1 MRVGSLFAG
10 IGGFDLGLERAG
22 MRTVFQ
28 VEIDRR
34 CGELLNAHWPEVP
47 LHIDIKEV
55 IVKPWRLTE
64 EQKRSAVV
72 MYEAG
77 LSCAQV
83 GDYFGVS
90 RQSAWD
96 VLRRRTTMR
105 PRERHGSDNHFWRGT
120 SDDDRA
126 QNIVEKALAAGRLAR
141 PAGCSACGVIP
152 SPMRDGRS
160 AIQAHHSDYNR
171 PLDVAWL
178 CQPCHH
184 DWHRRNK
191 AVPRQGGDA
200 NGSLDRADL
209 LCGGF
214 P

>member
-1 MRVGSLFAG
+1 VRVGSLFAG

-126 QNIVEKALAAGRLAR
+126 QNIVEKALECERLQGF
-141 PAGCSACGVIP
+141 PDYWTEGF
-152 SPMRDGRS
+152 
-160 AIQAHHSDYNR
+160 SDNQRYRMLGNA
-171 PLDVAWL
+171 V
-178 CQPCHH
+178 
-184 DWHRRNK
+184 
-191 AVPRQGGDA
+191 AVPVVEWIGRRIMA
-200 NGSLDRADL
+200 EEAA
-209 LCGGF
+209 
-214 P
+214 